1 MKIIKYSENSYF
13 IPKQYTGLGYYEIMV
28 DNVKVEKF
36 DDILPLKFNHIPTI
50 EIIKKSN
57 VIDYYKNKSE
67 QKLSVEKYTEKVGLL
82 DKSDEDGEWENIDD
96 EYKYKKFTQNWE
108 AVYRQVIENVPVQL
122 NVLYQN
128 TKSEYDDIIPIYSF
142 TDDVSDDIFIWKPDF
157 QKYVCEIAEKY
168 KFMNIGFNQSYGATN
183 GRKFSFGRE
192 NSIEYMT
199 MCGTYASGLYENWD
213 LRIKERKGKYEEL
226 VEYRNK
232 AIKLIDDYF
241 LRAYQKTNESKINN
255 VGALII
261 NLESIKD
268 IVKSI
273 DTKNKTIYEWKNA
286 IKKIDTLIE
295 ELGK

>member
-13 IPKQYTGLGYYEIMV
+13 IPKQYSGIGYSQVLIDSVLV
-28 DNVKVEKF
+28 DKF
-36 DDILPLKFNHIPTI
+36 DEILPLKFNHVPTI
-50 EIIKKSN
+50 EIIKKSRI
-57 VIDYYKNKSE
+57 VDFYKNNSGKN
-67 QKLSVEKYTEKVGLL
+67 LSVEKYNKKAQLL
-82 DKSDEDGEWENIDD
+82 NKSDEDGCWSSIDE
-96 EYKYKKFTQNWE
+96 EYIYKKFCNNWE
-108 AVYRQVIENVPVQL
+108 AVYRDVTEYIPVQI

-128 TKSEYDDIIPIYSF
+128 TKSEYDDIFPIYSF

-168 KFMNIGFNQSYGATN
+168 KFMNIGFNCSYGATN

-199 MCGTYASGLYENWD
+199 ISGSYASGLYENWD

-226 VEYRNK
+226 VEFRNK
-232 AIKLIDDYF
+232 AINFIDSYF
-241 LRAYQKTNESKINN
+241 SRAYQKTNESKINN

-261 NLESIKD
+261 NLETIKD
-268 IVKSI
+268 TVKSI
-273 DTKNKTIYEWKNA
+273 ETKNKTISEWKNA